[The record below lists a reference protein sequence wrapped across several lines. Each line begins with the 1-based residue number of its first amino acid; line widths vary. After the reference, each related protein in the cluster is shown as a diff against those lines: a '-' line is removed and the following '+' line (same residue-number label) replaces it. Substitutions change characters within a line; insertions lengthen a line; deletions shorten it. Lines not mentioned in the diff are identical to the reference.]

1 MKRIDQQT
9 RDDVFATLAKLN
21 SFLEKSEWFA
31 GDELSLADLGF
42 LASVGTIKVNYRK
55 YFQLPVIQNVSFSA

>member
-1 MKRIDQQT
+1 M
-9 RDDVFATLAKLN
+9 LSKLE

-42 LASVGTIKVNYRK
+42 LSTVGTIKVC
-55 YFQLPVIQNVSFSA
+55 

>member
-1 MKRIDQQT
+1 MKRIDQKT

-21 SFLEKSEWFA
+21 VFLEKSEWFA

-42 LASVGTIKVNYRK
+42 LASVGTFKVNDFK
-55 YFQLPVIQNVSFSA
+55 YLQLPVVQNVSFSA